1 MTRFARAK
9 GSKASNER
17 VEEEATPW
25 EQLKASI
32 TTGKKHFDVEDL
44 EDDVDLKEEN
54 ECFASKSDFEA
65 EDSEDEKSNVLESL
79 KPQEELPQKK
89 KRQRNKDKCLNC
101 KEVGHMKKECPKL
114 SEERRIELQELFQM
128 KIERKGKG
136 TGRKKNKRKREIDPD
151 EQNKEPELSEPKAK
165 NMKIAQLDPKA
176 KNTKM
181 VQKKQLKDKTG
192 QLVQEGEGLFQGFRV
207 LEQDVQ
213 KLRNLVSELEKGKAT
228 PAEMK
233 KVLKKER
240 RKAEKALA
248 NFKKNVCYH
257 CRESGHTLNKCPKK
271 SDKVGS
277 CFKCGSKNHT
287 SRNCVSKLKGADAYK
302 FADCFV
308 CGQKGHLAKACPDN
322 PKGLYPNGGGC
333 RFCGSV
339 EHLKSECPRKAV
351 KDAKIHLTA
360 NSHSANDNIEEE
372 GDLNEPRIQFIHK
385 KQKKAKVIN
394 F

>member
-1 MTRFARAK
+1 MTRFARSK

-25 EQLKASI
+25 EQLKAPQTNS
-32 TTGKKHFDVEDL
+32 KKHFDVEDL
-44 EDDVDLKEEN
+44 DDDIDFKEED
-54 ECFASKSDFEA
+54 EVHASNSDSEA
-65 EDSEDEKSNVLESL
+65 EQSEDEKSNVLENL
-79 KPQEELPQKK
+79 KPQEELLKTKK
-89 KRQRNKDKCLNC
+89 KRQRNKNKCLNC
-101 KEVGHMKKECPKL
+101 KEVGHMKMECPKL
-114 SEERRIELQELFQM
+114 SEERRTELQELVKM

-136 TGRKKNKRKREIDPD
+136 TGRKKKKRKRDFDSD
-151 EQNKEPELSEPKAK
+151 EQNKDPKQSEPSEPTAK
-165 NMKIAQLDPKA
+165 KSKLEKSH
-176 KNTKM
+176 
-181 VQKKQLKDKTG
+181 KKQLKDKTG

-207 LEQDVQ
+207 LEKDVH
-213 KLRNLVSELEKGKAT
+213 KLRDLVTELEKSKAT

-233 KVLKKER
+233 EVLKRER

-248 NFKKNVCYH
+248 NVKKNVCFQ
-257 CRESGHTLNKCPKK
+257 CREPGHRFSDCPQKVE
-271 SDKVGS
+271 KVGA
-277 CFKCGSKNHT
+277 CFKCGSRDHT

-322 PKGLYPNGGGC
+322 PKGLYPKGGGC

-351 KDAKIHLTA
+351 KDAKIHVTA
-360 NSHSANDNIEEE
+360 KMHSHRDNIEEE
-372 GDLNEPRIQFIHK
+372 GDLNEPRVKMNNKKHK
-385 KQKKAKVIN
+385 KTKVIN